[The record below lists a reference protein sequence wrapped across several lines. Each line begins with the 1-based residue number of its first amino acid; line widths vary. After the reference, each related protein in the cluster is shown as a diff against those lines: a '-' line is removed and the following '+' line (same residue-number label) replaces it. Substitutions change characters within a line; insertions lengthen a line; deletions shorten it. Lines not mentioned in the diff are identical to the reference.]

1 MFLVARAENFA
12 RSNKLSLISL
22 SPNASGTGVFTVAS
36 PSSNTDRTLTLPDES
51 GTVITTAGVPTSAM
65 PAGSVIQVV
74 SVVSTATITTTST
87 VLSTILTASITP
99 SKATNKILILAVVGE
114 PDISS
119 GYGKVWV
126 YRDATKIFEVS
137 TEMGRGIENT
147 AETHYPSLTGNW
159 LDSPATAS
167 SISYTVQIA
176 TVIAG
181 TFRVGNNADHS
192 LILMEIAA

>member
-1 MFLVARAENFA
+1 MSKVA
-12 RSNKLSLISL
+12 ITG
-22 SPNASGTGVFTVAS
+22 NASGTGVFTVAS
-36 PSSNTDRTLTLPDES
+36 PNSNVDRVLTLPDET
-51 GTVITTAGVPTSAM
+51 GTVLTTAGVPTSAM

-74 SVVSTATITTTST
+74 SVVSTAMITTTST

-99 SKATNKILILAVVGE
+99 STATNKILILAVVGE
-114 PDISS
+114 PDTSS
-119 GYGKVWV
+119 GRGIVWV

-137 TEMGRGIENT
+137 SEMGRGIANT

-176 TVIAG
+176 NVITG
-181 TFRVGNNADHS
+181 TFRVGNGADHS